1 MKTPYF
7 NQSENPWTFTLWRS
21 GKESAWQCWRCRRC
35 GVDPWVRK
43 IPWRRK
49 WQLTL
54 VFFPRKFH
62 RQRRL
67 VGYSP
72 RGHKELDTVPEH
84 VCRHTILCV
93 LFLEKKSRSFGFLE
107 KMIRSYRVW
116 SLENEGQLRN
126 VLIWEV
132 APLICASEFHFSRWY
147 GQVTTLTIKADLS
160 SSLAYLLLFSS
171 TWSIQCIL
179 NFEKTILK
187 HLFILFLGCVE
198 SSLLHWNFLW
208 CSKLGLLSRCGARA
222 SHCSGLSRCGA
233 WTLGRACGLSS
244 CGTGHVES
252 SWTRDGTHV
261 LCVGRRIFNHW
272 TTREAP
278 VRYF

>member
-1 MKTPYF
+1 M
-7 NQSENPWTFTLWRS
+7 WGRS
-21 GKESAWQCWRCRRC
+21 LGQEDSLEEEMA
-35 GVDPWVRK
+35 
-43 IPWRRK
+43 
-49 WQLTL
+49 TL

-62 RQRRL
+62 GQRRL
-67 VGYSP
+67 AGYSP

-84 VCRHTILCV
+84 VCTHTILCV

-107 KMIRSYRVW
+107 KMIRSYTVW
-116 SLENEGQLRN
+116 SLENEEQLRN

-147 GQVTTLTIKADLS
+147 GQVTTVTMKADLS

-187 HLFILFLGCVE
+187 HLFILFLGCVA

-208 CSKLGLLSRCGARA
+208 RSKLGCSLAWCASFSLRWPLLLWSVDSRQGVQPQQLWHRARGIFLDEGWNP
-222 SHCSGLSRCGA
+222 C
-233 WTLGRACGLSS
+233 
-244 CGTGHVES
+244 
-252 SWTRDGTHV
+252 

-278 VRYF
+278 ERYF